1 MRVLFVCSLLFSL
14 LSVSCGADT
23 VWGLEGKKALS
34 LIASGDTS
42 FMDSVSPSK
51 YPEILRISDEA
62 PYFAA
67 LHLVDGG
74 LLPQAKRMLEVGLD
88 SPSSLVRELCQ
99 AELERLFPASV
110 PFPEDPEAWY
120 ANRPVDDALIAAL
133 SGPGR
138 SSWSPFFTRVS
149 LVRAAVY
156 QKKYQEALVGTKALL
171 SEYAVAKFERASLSD
186 FGRSAL
192 YGSALPEEDAS
203 YLLSL
208 LPSLDTGAKG
218 REAAYVLG
226 FYAARLFAQG
236 NDPMAVEAFETILD
250 IAASTPLPPRD
261 YDTALYY
268 LLDFIKDGSPSV
280 FIGTLNRYGSL
291 ISDSSLFA
299 SLIDGFIVKLMQK
312 RDWKHIVALRNS
324 LPLSTDAEISVR
336 LEYLAS
342 RSGLLSQEDAAK
354 ALKAVY
360 EGDHSSLYYRI
371 LAAERLSLPVAEP
384 SSLLTL
390 RKETPETSND
400 LMHEAILRGFI
411 EWNLPSRVYPYALS
425 RYPAL
430 KREMAHELSDALS
443 ARSFQS
449 DALRLSILSL
459 RYNPD
464 AVTKE
469 ELAYVYPR
477 HYRKEIES
485 AAERNTLS
493 PWLLFALVRS
503 ESFFKADVV
512 SHAGAI
518 GLSQL
523 MEATASDIARK
534 LKKTGYSLVDPQTNV
549 DFGAYYLAEL
559 IGRLDGNVLSALFSY
574 NAGISRVR
582 TWQRG
587 APDLESDLFL
597 ETLPFAETREYGRKV
612 LAAAV
617 VYGYLYYQKP
627 TEEIVRE
634 IFYPS
639 GK

>member
-1 MRVLFVCSLLFSL
+1 MRVLFVCSLFFSL

-23 VWGLEGKKALS
+23 VWGLEGKKTLS

-42 FMDSVSPSK
+42 FIESISPSK

-67 LHLVDGG
+67 LHLLDARM
-74 LLPQAKRMLEVGLD
+74 LSQAKRMFEVGLD
-88 SPSSLVRELCQ
+88 SPSALVRELCQ
-99 AELERLFPASV
+99 AELERLFPAKV

-133 SGPGR
+133 SGTDR
-138 SSWSPFFTRVS
+138 SSWSPFFTRVA
-149 LVRAAVY
+149 LARAAVY
-156 QKKYQEALVGTKALL
+156 QKKYQEALLGAKSLL
-171 SEYAVAKFERASLSD
+171 AEFGAAKFERAVLSD

-192 YGSALPEEDAS
+192 YGSSVPPDDAAI
-203 YLLSL
+203 LLSL
-208 LPSLDTGAKG
+208 IPSLDSSARG

-226 FYAARLFAQG
+226 FYAARLLAQG
-236 NDPMAVEAFETILD
+236 KDPKAAEAFEAVLD
-250 IAASTPLPPRD
+250 IAASTPLSTRD

-268 LLDFIKDGSPSV
+268 LLDYIKDGSPAV

-299 SLIDGFIVKLMQK
+299 SLLDTFIVTLMQK

-342 RSGLLSQEDAAK
+342 RSGLLSAEDSTK

-360 EGDHSSLYYRI
+360 EGDHASLYYRI

-384 SSLLTL
+384 TSLLTL
-390 RKETPETSND
+390 RKETPETMDD

-411 EWNLPSRVYPYALS
+411 EWNLPSRVYPYALA

-430 KREMAHELSDALS
+430 KRDVAHELSDALS
-443 ARSFQS
+443 ARSLQS

-523 MEATASDIARK
+523 METTASDIARK
-534 LKKTGYSLVDPQTNV
+534 LKKSDYSLVDPQTNV
-549 DFGAYYLAEL
+549 DFGSFYLAEL
-559 IGRLDGNVLSALFSY
+559 IGRLEGNVLSALFSY
-574 NAGISRVR
+574 NAGITRVR